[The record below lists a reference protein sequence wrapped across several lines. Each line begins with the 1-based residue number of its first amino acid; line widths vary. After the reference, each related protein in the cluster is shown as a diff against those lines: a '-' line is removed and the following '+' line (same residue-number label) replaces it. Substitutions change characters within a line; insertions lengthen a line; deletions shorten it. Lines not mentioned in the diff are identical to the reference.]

1 MTEPCKEAEGL
12 ATGSEGTVLGI
23 LAEVQEKEEGTAQG
37 LWVFRIVSTMPQAY
51 KRTRALRKALGTS
64 SNH

>member
-12 ATGSEGTVLGI
+12 ATGSEGTMLGI
-23 LAEVQEKEEGTAQG
+23 LAELQEKEESSAQG

-51 KRTRALRKALGTS
+51 RRTGALRKALGTN